1 MTNATPNDNR
11 QSARELWNSL
21 REEPRTELERRGDLF
36 HLYNEFL
43 KDESDNWECSFCQGA
58 VHNTEPDYVEIRWD
72 ETYKLWGIVVID
84 DHPVISGPLH
94 DRAEVG
100 YFPTVNE
107 ALHNITREMLLGI
120 SSHGSVYARLKHI
133 SLPLYTYKKNGDLSK
148 QYVVDSRIAHHYY
161 PMTGE
166 RWELGEKLSL
176 LGGKYVIRIIDSKY
190 NRKIDS

>member
-84 DHPVISGPLH
+84 NHPVISGPLH

-107 ALHNITREMLLGI
+107 R
-120 SSHGSVYARLKHI
+120 GSVQAI
-133 SLPLYTYKKNGDLSK
+133 C
-148 QYVVDSRIAHHYY
+148 SRFKD
-161 PMTGE
+161 
-166 RWELGEKLSL
+166 RSSL
-176 LGGKYVIRIIDSKY
+176 LPKDRGTVGTRREIVIAWR
-190 NRKIDS
+190 